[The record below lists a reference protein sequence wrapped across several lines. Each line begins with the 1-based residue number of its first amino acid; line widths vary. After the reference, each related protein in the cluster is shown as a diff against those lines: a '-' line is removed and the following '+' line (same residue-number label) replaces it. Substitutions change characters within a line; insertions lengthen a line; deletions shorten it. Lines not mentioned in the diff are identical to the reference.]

1 VKTCD
6 HQSEVKKYVISDRP
20 KGGRI

>member
-6 HQSEVKKYVISDRP
+6 HQSEVEKYVFSGRP